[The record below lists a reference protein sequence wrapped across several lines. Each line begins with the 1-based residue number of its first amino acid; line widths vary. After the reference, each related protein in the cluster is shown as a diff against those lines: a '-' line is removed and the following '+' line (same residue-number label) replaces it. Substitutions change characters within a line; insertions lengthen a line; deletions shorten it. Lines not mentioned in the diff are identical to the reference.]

1 MAKINLPNIYS
12 QWDSRWA
19 NTLLGFN
26 TNPQYNIY
34 NYGCLITCLSMV
46 ARYYKKETDPGSI
59 NTTLKSINGYTASS
73 GNYVYGSFTKIYS
86 DIKEKLTTTPA
97 ALSDAQMAE
106 IRTAVDSGYPVM
118 IKMDV
123 NPRTV
128 ALDMHFVL
136 VIGYNPSDEND
147 LIIADPLG
155 GKERSLK
162 DYLGWYRP
170 SARKTIEAYA
180 IYTGNVPKQNSDTV
194 CLAKDDADRRTHNS
208 EQWIKIHG
216 YLSLEG
222 DPALTQFEDAQAV
235 IAGIK
240 STNTSLKTQLDTA
253 NTNLAA
259 KSQEVINKD
268 NQISTI
274 NSELLT
280 KEKEHKAQMQAL
292 KDSMPDVSK
301 LTKQYE
307 GIISGLEGKVKET
320 QGVVDELRIELAK
333 CKGVEND
340 VTEAQ
345 NLIAKLWQLIIKYMG
360 NVFTKS

>member
-19 NTLLGFN
+19 NTLLGYN

-46 ARYYKKETDPGSI
+46 ARYYRKETDPGSI
-59 NTTLKSINGYTASS
+59 NATLKSINGYTASS

-97 ALSDAQMAE
+97 ALTDAQMAE
-106 IRTAVDSGYPVM
+106 IRTAIDSRYPVM
-118 IKMDV
+118 IKLDV

-136 VIGYNPSDEND
+136 IVGYNASDEND

-170 SARKTIEAYA
+170 SARSTIEAYA

-194 CLAKDDADRRTHNS
+194 VLSKDDAERRTHNG

-216 YLSLEG
+216 YLNLEG
-222 DPALTQFEDAQAV
+222 DPSLTQFEDAQAV

-253 NTNLAA
+253 NGTLAA
-259 KSQEVINKD
+259 KTQEIINKD
-268 NQISTI
+268 NQISTLDQRLI
-274 NSELLT
+274 E
-280 KEKEHKAQMQAL
+280 KDKEHKAQMEAL
-292 KDSMPDVSK
+292 KDSMPNVTK

-307 GIISGLEGKVKET
+307 GTISQLEGKVRDT
-320 QGVVDELRIELAK
+320 QGTVDELRIELAK

-340 VTEAQ
+340 VKEAQ
-345 NLIAKLWQLIIKYMG
+345 GLIAKLWQLIIKYIG